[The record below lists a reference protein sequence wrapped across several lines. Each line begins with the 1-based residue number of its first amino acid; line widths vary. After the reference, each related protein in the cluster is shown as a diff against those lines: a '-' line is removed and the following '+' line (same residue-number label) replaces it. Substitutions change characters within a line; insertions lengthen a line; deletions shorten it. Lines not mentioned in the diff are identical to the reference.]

1 MKVNQVGQSVQAQQ
15 VQRKGRNKPDSPPVK
30 LNGDKVEIS
39 SQARKLQ
46 DTQGLQAVASKTIK
60 ETPDVREDK
69 IAEVRQRI
77 LDGFYNQ
84 SNISSSIA
92 DKLLKEF
99 GI

>member
-1 MKVNQVGQSVQAQQ
+1 MKVNQVGQSVQTQQ
-15 VQRKGRNKPDSPPVK
+15 VQRKGRKAESPPAK
-30 LNGDKVEIS
+30 QKGDKVEIS

-46 DTQGLQAVASKTIK
+46 DTKELQAAASKSIK
-60 ETPDVREDK
+60 DSPDVRDDK

-77 LDGFYNQ
+77 LDGFYDQ

>member
-1 MKVNQVGQSVQAQQ
+1 MKVNQVGQSAQAQQ
-15 VQRKGRNKPDSPPVK
+15 IQRKGRKAEAPVVTQK
-30 LNGDKVEIS
+30 GDKVEIS

-46 DTQGLQAVASKTIK
+46 DTQGLQAAASKSIK
-60 ETPDVREDK
+60 DSPDVREDK

-77 LDGFYNQ
+77 LEGFYSQN
-84 SNISSSIA
+84 NISSSIA